1 LTEDA
6 LQGSYNFNFS
16 ELAKNVSIDFP
27 NVTMVYPFTYLVP
40 EDSPV
45 DLLVN
50 SSLTVMSNLNND
62 TLLVN
67 FSNGKMAM
75 CLDPYNPDLKGDYLA
90 QVFAKQD
97 PSVMSDRATLW
108 LDRNMPTLPGDTNLT
123 TDNQTTNP
131 YYGLP
136 FIPGVKPL
144 ASKTVPE
151 NAVHNLGEGKTG
163 YHFDV

>member
-1 LTEDA
+1 M
-6 LQGSYNFNFS
+6 S
-16 ELAKNVSIDFP
+16 VDFP

-144 ASKTVPE
+144 ALKTVPE